1 MKMWHDDV
9 RPAPEG
15 WTWVR
20 TNQEAQAFLNEHEV
34 VECSLDHDLGFHEV
48 DVSEDGAGFF
58 LAGSSPDGS
67 GYDLVRWMC
76 ENDKVPESVTIHSWN
91 PSGAERMAA
100 HLRDHGHSPV
110 VAPFQIERR
119 PNWIR

>member
-20 TNQEAQAFLNEHEV
+20 TNEEAQALLNEHEV
-34 VECSLDHDLGFHEV
+34 VECSLDHDLGFHDV
-48 DVSEDGAGFF
+48 DATQDGGAFF

-76 ENDKVPESVTIHSWN
+76 ENDKVPAQVTIHSWN
-91 PSGAERMAA
+91 LHGAQRMAN

-110 VAPFQIERR
+110 VTPYQL
-119 PNWIR
+119 